1 MDKNWMTIRNRLASR
16 EYKLGVE
23 SFLQFAM
30 ANLGPQ
36 PEIRCPCN
44 ECLNGRKH
52 SSAVVKIHLIRRG
65 IDSSY
70 KTWVHHGESVPAPQA
85 YDDDHRDPNEG
96 IGDETGGEVP
106 KDGNQLQNMLEQ
118 VFVGGLLDDI
128 VLLVNLY

>member
-1 MDKNWMTIRNRLASR
+1 MDKSWMTIRNRLASR

-23 SFLQFAM
+23 SLLQFAM

-52 SSAVVKIHLIRRG
+52 SFAVVKIHLIRRG

-85 YDDDHRDPNEG
+85 YDDDHHDPNEG
-96 IGDETGGEVP
+96 IGDVMSTQYCRYLVRLVP
-106 KDGNQLQNMLEQ
+106 FYSVLSCVYLA
-118 VFVGGLLDDI
+118 FI
-128 VLLVNLY
+128 VILHVR